1 MYKKKLDKRKKTVII
16 ISTSLAILI
25 LLAISLTFTRD
36 VSIPEKVSKEIT
48 NFFQKLTIYPFSNYQ
63 KFKDK
68 DQTKSCT
75 IEKNANDTLKEEVK
89 ELKELLELNKT
100 LTEYDIENATILSRN
115 KSYWFNTLEID
126 KGSNNGLK
134 KDMAVIT
141 ANGLIGKISKVYPT
155 TSEVKLITS
164 DDVNYKVS
172 VAIKLEGND
181 TYATLNGY
189 DYENNL
195 LKIEGVD
202 KAIPVKENDVVVTS
216 GLGEVFPAGIYVGTV
231 DKIESDKYN
240 LSRNVYIKT
249 KQNFNSIHYVTVLK
263 EAK

>member
-16 ISTSLAILI
+16 ISALLAILI

-36 VSIPEKVSKEIT
+36 VSMPEKVAKEIT
-48 NFFQKLTIYPFSNYQ
+48 NFFQKLTIYPFTNS
-63 KFKDK
+63 KEFKDK
-68 DQTKSCT
+68 DLTKSCT

-172 VAIKLEGND
+172 VAIKLEEND
-181 TYATLNGY
+181 TYAILNGY
-189 DYENNL
+189 DHESNL

-202 KAIPVKENDVVVTS
+202 KTVPVKENDIVVTS
-216 GLGEVFPAGIYVGTV
+216 GLGEVFPAGIYVGKV
-231 DKIESDKYN
+231 EKIESDKYN
-240 LSRNVYIKT
+240 LSHNVYIKT